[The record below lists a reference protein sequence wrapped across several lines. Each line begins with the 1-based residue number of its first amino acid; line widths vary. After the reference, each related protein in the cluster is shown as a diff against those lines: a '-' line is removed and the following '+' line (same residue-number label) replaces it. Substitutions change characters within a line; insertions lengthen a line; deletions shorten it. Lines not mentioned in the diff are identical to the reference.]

1 MPVLCRLVACLLI
14 GSLVA
19 LSACSTGPEVDVT
32 IHESPQGAVYLE
44 RIADRSFQAAHPIKI
59 DSNTIALVMGGVLV
73 RDDQGALQNFFAGKP
88 DARRAFSDNEV
99 AYLAPLISDGLKRA
113 AADQQVGFRVEQIGA
128 PGYSER
134 VGAGVGSSEP
144 PLTLHPRES
153 TTGTI
158 YAYGR
163 SLYLTLTQYRYR
175 QEPATTINMANRR
188 IPDATGLVNHTVSFV
203 PEAAKRPDSYHD
215 ARSTDKTLVIDYE
228 LLARLHLYPVDQR
241 RRNLRPRRQ
250 RLRPRRAEKET
261 RQRRTPTSRR
271 CGRNWMRSNGNLL
284 NRKRLVHSPRK
295 QFLKNDYTTLF
306 AFQPVLRAHRLT
318 APLLRSRA
326 SIFANPCFAAESA

>member
-44 RIADRSFQAAHPIKI
+44 RIADRSFRAAHPIKI
-59 DSNTIALVMGGVLV
+59 DSSTIALVMGGVLV

-228 LLARLHLYPVDQR
+228 LLASLPPVPSGPGSAQSATTPATPQATTSGKGEPAKKDSDIEA
-241 RRNLRPRRQ
+241 LRKELDEIKRQ
-250 RLRPRRAEKET
+250 LAEQEAA
-261 RQRRTPTSRR
+261 
-271 CGRNWMRSNGNLL
+271 RSQ
-284 NRKRLVHSPRK
+284 P
-295 QFLKNDYTTLF
+295 KNTVP
-306 AFQPVLRAHRLT
+306 QK
-318 APLLRSRA
+318 
-326 SIFANPCFAAESA
+326 